1 MSRLK
6 SLNDI
11 ENQIFKPAF
20 MIADSRIK
28 CMNLI
33 RNKHTCGSRLEDFLN
48 IPPNFAAMSWRKNDT
63 LVSFYIIM
71 ASQKSQKQ
79 TN

>member
-1 MSRLK
+1 M
-6 SLNDI
+6 
-11 ENQIFKPAF
+11 
-20 MIADSRIK
+20 
-28 CMNLI
+28 

-48 IPPNFAAMSWRKNDT
+48 IPPNLAAMSWRKNDT